1 MSRSMC
7 CSASNP
13 PMLDHRART
22 LSKYLFRV
30 WHRNSGMYE
39 RKYAKHSSTMT
50 DLPEPS
56 LRDSHLFGAGP
67 KRVLALDGGG
77 VRGIIS
83 LAFLERIETLFRAR
97 SGNSDFHICDHFDLI
112 GGTSTGSFIA
122 TGLAFGHSVAHLI
135 ELYLTLSRNGFQRRR
150 WLSGILAPKFRTEPF
165 VTAIRRQFGAET
177 LGSEKLLCGL
187 AIVAKRLD
195 TGSVWLFHNNPRG
208 RFFGSEGN
216 DTDAV
221 PNRDLLL
228 ANLIRASTAAP
239 TYFAPEF
246 IEVARGIKGAFV
258 DGGVSPH
265 DNPALLLLML
275 ATLSGYGFRWPLGA
289 DRLTLVSI
297 GTGSPAQRPL
307 AKSVSRLPAALL
319 AVMALESMMQDCNR
333 LNQALL
339 QWIGTSP
346 TLWPIDSEVG
356 NLAADQV
363 GEKPLLHYLRYD
375 APLSE
380 TWLETN
386 LGLHLTPNELAALD
400 ALDRPELAP
409 RLLEIGRRAAEN
421 QVFAE
426 HFPAGFDSFDAA
438 SETEPR

>member
-1 MSRSMC
+1 
-7 CSASNP
+7 
-13 PMLDHRART
+13 
-22 LSKYLFRV
+22 
-30 WHRNSGMYE
+30 
-39 RKYAKHSSTMT
+39 MT

-83 LAFLERIETLFRAR
+83 LAFLERIEALLRTR
-97 SGNSDFHICDHFDLI
+97 SGNPDLRICDHFDLI
-112 GGTSTGSFIA
+112 GGTSTGAIIA

-135 ELYLTLSRNGFQRRR
+135 ELYLTLSRDSFRRR
-150 WLSGILAPKFRTEPF
+150 HWLSGILAPKFRAEPL
-165 VTAIRRQFGAET
+165 TAAIHAQFGAET

-208 RFFGSEGN
+208 LFFAPEG
-216 DTDAV
+216 DDAEAA

-239 TYFAPEF
+239 TYFEPEL

-265 DNPALLLLML
+265 NNPALLMMML
-275 ATLSGYGFRWPLGA
+275 ATLKGYGFRWPLGA
-289 DRLTLVSI
+289 DRLMLVSI
-297 GTGSPAQRPL
+297 GTGSPAHLPL
-307 AKSVSRLPAALL
+307 SKSVSRMPAAFL
-319 AVMALESMMQDCNR
+319 AVTALRSMMQDCNW

-346 TLWPIDSEVG
+346 TLWPIDSEIG
-356 NLAADQV
+356 DLAVDQIS
-363 GEKPLLHYLRYD
+363 EKPLLHYLRYD
-375 APLSE
+375 APLSAI
-380 TWLETN
+380 WLETK
-386 LGLHLTPNELAALD
+386 LGLHLTPTDLAALE

-409 RLLEIGRRAAEN
+409 RLLEIGRRAAEM
-421 QVFAE
+421 QVLAE
-426 HFPAGFDSFDAA
+426 HFPAGFDSFGAP
-438 SETEPR
+438 SVTERG